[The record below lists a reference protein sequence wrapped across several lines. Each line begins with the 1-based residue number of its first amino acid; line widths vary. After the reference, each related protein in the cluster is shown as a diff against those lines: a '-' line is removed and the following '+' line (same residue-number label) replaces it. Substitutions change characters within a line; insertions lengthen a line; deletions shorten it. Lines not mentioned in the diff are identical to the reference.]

1 MMTGLTINET
11 NSHLFLLSKNNQI
24 IIPSSVEFIDN
35 GAFYKMSDEQI
46 NQTTIVFEKPSTE
59 INISEE
65 AFPFIKQSFIR
76 TPIEC
81 YSDNDIGLITEVT
94 LANNDGSL
102 INPNEA
108 KYHIYTKQKH
118 TLKEKRRYTSLKNS
132 EIIQH
137 TKRILSILNN
147 KKYLLNEYY
156 QLYTY
161 IQEDITF
168 DFNGIFWEIK
178 E

>member
-1 MMTGLTINET
+1 MTGITINEA
-11 NSHLFLLSKNNQI
+11 NSHQFLFPNDNQI

-35 GAFYKMSDEQI
+35 GAFYQLSDEQI
-46 NQTTIVFEKPSTE
+46 NHTTIIFEEPSTE

-65 AFPFIKQSFIR
+65 AFPFVKQTFIR
-76 TPIEC
+76 TPSEC

-94 LANNDGSL
+94 LANDDGSL

-108 KYHIYTKQKH
+108 NYRLYTEKNHATNKESMHI
-118 TLKEKRRYTSLKNS
+118 SLKNS
-132 EIIQH
+132 EIIQRAR
-137 TKRILSILNN
+137 KILMILNRE
-147 KKYLLNEYY
+147 KDISKEYSR
-156 QLYTY
+156 LYTRIY
-161 IQEDITF
+161 EDITF